1 MKKRW
6 LSIVLALVMALG
18 LAPVPAQ
25 AAGIG
30 ETEIRVNN
38 TKVAFGGH
46 EWWVIGD
53 GKTGVFPQEGHLT
66 LWAANPDAEFAG
78 VFYRRGYSEEQENT
92 KRYRP
97 NRDYPWVYYVKNPSG
112 MKGWSKPAEYAGS
125 TLQLKME
132 EMVNNLSAME
142 RNLLYARTL
151 TAKNDDIIGQD
162 AKEQRYWVLS
172 TSEYYSIHNIPV
184 RTWEDEVRYL
194 HYWARDADDSFG
206 MRAHVLWGSG
216 VLEPWTDP
224 YFNYVY
230 IDNWARPATTMSLKD
245 VVFVSSADEN
255 GKSAATVGGGL
266 VKATWPMGTLKYTM
280 KSDALKLKVYAAEQE
295 NTDALR
301 IAYSDATVGPNM
313 YISCAVRNEWTGE
326 LYYYGKLADC
336 SKSGSGTAEI
346 RIWRT
351 GNMPENVVVEIFS
364 EQANG
369 DLYTDFCSE
378 PIIMKAVVK
387 NRNTWTMTDFS
398 GETHTHQ
405 WDQDNWTA
413 DDEYHWHDCKA
424 ANCPLRESNYRKD
437 GYDWH
442 RYDQKEVKWEY
453 KYDGPK
459 CDSPALYF
467 YSCKCGKAGTEMFTV
482 GEARHFWSACLQIEG
497 DRHRRKCWNCDL
509 VDISPCYGGYAT
521 CRYRAEC
528 EGCLELYGT
537 VDPNNHTG
545 SWSWVKTAETHGKYY
560 NCCGVTVEVEKHVWE
575 NGACSAC
582 GYPCDHTGGT
592 ATCTKKAVCVSC
604 GVEYGDLNAENHDP
618 AAEWTQENGKHYH
631 VCKNGCGTHLDEA
644 ACAGGTAT
652 CMKKAECAVCG
663 GEYGTVNA
671 ENHDPAAEWTQENG
685 KHYHVCK
692 NGCGTHLDEAACSGG
707 TANCMMKAECAVC
720 GGEYGAVDPNKH
732 DPSAEWTQ
740 ENGKHY
746 HVCKNGCGTHL
757 DEAACSGGTA
767 NCMMK
772 AECAVCGGEYGAVD
786 PNKHDPSAEW
796 TQENGKHYHV
806 CKNGCGTHV
815 DEAACSGGGAD
826 CQHKAVCRICQK
838 EYGELG
844 MHNFSENLGWAATC
858 TEDGQKAHRICADCR
873 VLVLMDGEKAT
884 QEELIIPATGHD
896 WGEAEWIW
904 NEDGTAAAVRF
915 TCKNDGTHIEEPAV
929 DMTHRTTPAGC
940 TRAGETV
947 YTAKATFENGLYTD
961 SRTTVLDALGHEVT
975 HVAALAPT
983 ETEAGH
989 TEHWVCTRCG
999 LYFGD
1004 EALTQPILQE
1014 DTILPATGKGTPTT
1028 GDSGNLTLWA
1038 ALLAASGGAWLALLR
1053 RRRERQ

>member
-631 VCKNGCGTHLDEA
+631 VCKNGCGTHLEEA
-644 ACAGGTAT
+644 ACAGGTAN
-652 CMKKAECAVCG
+652 CMKKAECDVCG

-671 ENHDPAAEWTQENG
+671 ENHDPA
-685 KHYHVCK
+685 
-692 NGCGTHLDEAACSGG
+692 
-707 TANCMMKAECAVC
+707 
-720 GGEYGAVDPNKH
+720 
-732 DPSAEWTQ
+732 
-740 ENGKHY
+740 
-746 HVCKNGCGTHL
+746 
-757 DEAACSGGTA
+757 
-767 NCMMK
+767 
-772 AECAVCGGEYGAVD
+772 
-786 PNKHDPSAEW
+786 AEW

-915 TCKNDGTHIEEPAV
+915 TCKNDGEHIGEPAV

-1014 DTILPATGKGTPTT
+1014 DTVLPATGKGTPTT

-1038 ALLAASGGAWLALLR
+1038 ALLAVSGGAWLALLR

>member
-162 AKEQRYWVLS
+162 AKDQRYWVLS

-618 AAEWTQENGKHYH
+618 AAEWTQTDGKHYH
-631 VCKNGCGTHLDEA
+631 ICKNGCGTHLDEA
-644 ACAGGTAT
+644 ACAGGTAN
-652 CMKKAECAVCG
+652 CMKKAECDVCG

-671 ENHDPAAEWTQENG
+671 ENHDPA
-685 KHYHVCK
+685 
-692 NGCGTHLDEAACSGG
+692 
-707 TANCMMKAECAVC
+707 
-720 GGEYGAVDPNKH
+720 
-732 DPSAEWTQ
+732 
-740 ENGKHY
+740 
-746 HVCKNGCGTHL
+746 
-757 DEAACSGGTA
+757 
-767 NCMMK
+767 
-772 AECAVCGGEYGAVD
+772 
-786 PNKHDPSAEW
+786 AEW

-1004 EALTQPILQE
+1004 EALMQPILQE

>member
-6 LSIVLALVMALG
+6 LSIVLALCMALG
-18 LAPVPAQ
+18 LAPVSAQ

-162 AKEQRYWVLS
+162 AKDQRYWVLS

-618 AAEWTQENGKHYH
+618 AAEWTQTDGKHYH
-631 VCKNGCGTHLDEA
+631 ICKNGCGTHLEEA
-644 ACAGGTAT
+644 ACSGGTAN
-652 CMKKAECAVCG
+652 CMKKAECDVCG

-692 NGCGTHLDEAACSGG
+692 NGCGTHL
-707 TANCMMKAECAVC
+707 
-720 GGEYGAVDPNKH
+720 
-732 DPSAEWTQ
+732 
-740 ENGKHY
+740 
-746 HVCKNGCGTHL
+746 
-757 DEAACSGGTA
+757 
-767 NCMMK
+767 
-772 AECAVCGGEYGAVD
+772 
-786 PNKHDPSAEW
+786 
-796 TQENGKHYHV
+796 
-806 CKNGCGTHV
+806 

-1014 DTILPATGKGTPTT
+1014 DTVLPATGKGTPTT

>member
-66 LWAANPDAEFAG
+66 LWAANPDAEFEG
-78 VFYRRGYSEEQENT
+78 VVYRLGYSEEQENT

-162 AKEQRYWVLS
+162 AKDQRYWVLS

-224 YFNYVY
+224 YFNFVY

-378 PIIMKAVVK
+378 PIIMKTVVK

-442 RYDQKEVKWEY
+442 RYDQKVEKYEY
-453 KYDGPK
+453 KFDGPQ
-459 CDSPALYF
+459 CDRPALYF
-467 YSCKCGKAGTEMFTV
+467 YSCVCGKAGEEMFTV
-482 GEARHFWSACLQIEG
+482 GEARHFWNTSQQMPGE
-497 DRHRRKCWNCDL
+497 DKHWHKCINCRL
-509 VDISPCYGGYAT
+509 EETVPCYGGEAT
-521 CRYRAEC
+521 CRYQAMC

-560 NCCGVTVEVEKHVWE
+560 SCCGATVEVEKHVWE
-575 NGACSAC
+575 GGSCSVC
-582 GYPCDHTGGT
+582 GYLCDHVGGK

-604 GVEYGDLNAENHDP
+604 GVEYGAVDPNKHDP

-644 ACAGGTAT
+644 ACAGGTAN
-652 CMKKAECAVCG
+652 CMKKAECDVCG
-663 GEYGTVNA
+663 GEYGAVDPN
-671 ENHDPAAEWTQENG
+671 NHDPAAEWTQENG

-692 NGCGTHLDEAACSGG
+692 NGCGT
-707 TANCMMKAECAVC
+707 
-720 GGEYGAVDPNKH
+720 
-732 DPSAEWTQ
+732 Q
-740 ENGKHY
+740 
-746 HVCKNGCGTHL
+746 
-757 DEAACSGGTA
+757 
-767 NCMMK
+767 
-772 AECAVCGGEYGAVD
+772 
-786 PNKHDPSAEW
+786 
-796 TQENGKHYHV
+796 
-806 CKNGCGTHV
+806 V

-844 MHNFSENLGWAATC
+844 MHSFSENLGWAATC

-873 VLVLMDGEKAT
+873 LLVLMDGEKAT

-989 TEHWVCTRCG
+989 TEHWACTRCG

-1014 DTILPATGKGTPTT
+1014 DTVLPATGKGTPTT

>member
-6 LSIVLALVMALG
+6 LSVLLALVMALS
-18 LAPVPAQ
+18 LVPVQVQAQ
-25 AAGIG
+25 KSQIAEG
-30 ETEIRVNN
+30 EWENIRVNA

-266 VKATWPMGTLKYTM
+266 VEATWPMGTLKYTM

-387 NRNTWTMTDFS
+387 NRNKWTMTDFS

-592 ATCTKKAVCVSC
+592 ATC
-604 GVEYGDLNAENHDP
+604 
-618 AAEWTQENGKHYH
+618 
-631 VCKNGCGTHLDEA
+631 
-644 ACAGGTAT
+644 
-652 CMKKAECAVCG
+652 MKKAECAVCG

-671 ENHDPAAEWTQENG
+671 ENHDPA
-685 KHYHVCK
+685 
-692 NGCGTHLDEAACSGG
+692 
-707 TANCMMKAECAVC
+707 
-720 GGEYGAVDPNKH
+720 
-732 DPSAEWTQ
+732 
-740 ENGKHY
+740 
-746 HVCKNGCGTHL
+746 
-757 DEAACSGGTA
+757 
-767 NCMMK
+767 
-772 AECAVCGGEYGAVD
+772 
-786 PNKHDPSAEW
+786 AEW

-844 MHNFSENLGWAATC
+844 MHSFSENLGWAATC

-873 VLVLMDGEKAT
+873 LLVLMDGEKAT

-896 WGEAEWIW
+896 WDEAEWIW

-915 TCKNDGTHIEEPAV
+915 TCKNDGEHIGEPAV

-1014 DTILPATGKGTPTT
+1014 DTVLPATGKGTPTT

-1038 ALLAASGGAWLALLR
+1038 ALLAVCGGAWLALLR

>member
-6 LSIVLALVMALG
+6 LSIVLALCMALG
-18 LAPVPAQ
+18 LAPVSAQ

-162 AKEQRYWVLS
+162 AKDQRYWVLS

-230 IDNWARPATTMSLKD
+230 IDNWARPATTMSLKN
-245 VVFVSSADEN
+245 VAFVSRADEN

-295 NTDALR
+295 KTDALR

-387 NRNTWTMTDFS
+387 NRNKWTMTDFS

-442 RYDQKEVKWEY
+442 RYDQKVEKYEY
-453 KYDGPK
+453 KFDGPQ
-459 CDSPALYF
+459 CDRPALYF
-467 YSCKCGKAGTEMFTV
+467 YSCVCGKAGTEMFTV

-618 AAEWTQENGKHYH
+618 AAEWTQTDGKHYH
-631 VCKNGCGTHLDEA
+631 ICKNGCGTHLEEA
-644 ACAGGTAT
+644 ACSGGTAN
-652 CMKKAECAVCG
+652 CMKKAECDVCG

-692 NGCGTHLDEAACSGG
+692 NGCGTHL
-707 TANCMMKAECAVC
+707 
-720 GGEYGAVDPNKH
+720 
-732 DPSAEWTQ
+732 
-740 ENGKHY
+740 
-746 HVCKNGCGTHL
+746 
-757 DEAACSGGTA
+757 
-767 NCMMK
+767 
-772 AECAVCGGEYGAVD
+772 
-786 PNKHDPSAEW
+786 
-796 TQENGKHYHV
+796 
-806 CKNGCGTHV
+806 

-1014 DTILPATGKGTPTT
+1014 DTVLPATGKGTPTT

>member
-6 LSIVLALVMALG
+6 LSIVLALCMALG
-18 LAPVPAQ
+18 LAPVSAQ

-162 AKEQRYWVLS
+162 AKDQRYWVLS

-631 VCKNGCGTHLDEA
+631 VCKNGCGTH
-644 ACAGGTAT
+644 
-652 CMKKAECAVCG
+652 
-663 GEYGTVNA
+663 
-671 ENHDPAAEWTQENG
+671 
-685 KHYHVCK
+685 
-692 NGCGTHLDEAACSGG
+692 
-707 TANCMMKAECAVC
+707 
-720 GGEYGAVDPNKH
+720 
-732 DPSAEWTQ
+732 
-740 ENGKHY
+740 
-746 HVCKNGCGTHL
+746 
-757 DEAACSGGTA
+757 
-767 NCMMK
+767 
-772 AECAVCGGEYGAVD
+772 
-786 PNKHDPSAEW
+786 
-796 TQENGKHYHV
+796 
-806 CKNGCGTHV
+806 V

-1014 DTILPATGKGTPTT
+1014 DTVLPATGKGTPTT

>member
-644 ACAGGTAT
+644 AC
-652 CMKKAECAVCG
+652 
-663 GEYGTVNA
+663 
-671 ENHDPAAEWTQENG
+671 
-685 KHYHVCK
+685 
-692 NGCGTHLDEAACSGG
+692 
-707 TANCMMKAECAVC
+707 
-720 GGEYGAVDPNKH
+720 
-732 DPSAEWTQ
+732 
-740 ENGKHY
+740 
-746 HVCKNGCGTHL
+746 
-757 DEAACSGGTA
+757 SGGTA

-1014 DTILPATGKGTPTT
+1014 DTVLPATGKGTPTT

-1053 RRRERQ
+1053 RRRDRQ

>member
-162 AKEQRYWVLS
+162 AKDQRYWVLS

-618 AAEWTQENGKHYH
+618 AAEWTQTDGKHYH

-644 ACAGGTAT
+644 ACAGGTAN
-652 CMKKAECAVCG
+652 CMKKAECDVCG

-707 TANCMMKAECAVC
+707 
-720 GGEYGAVDPNKH
+720 
-732 DPSAEWTQ
+732 
-740 ENGKHY
+740 
-746 HVCKNGCGTHL
+746 
-757 DEAACSGGTA
+757 
-767 NCMMK
+767 
-772 AECAVCGGEYGAVD
+772 
-786 PNKHDPSAEW
+786 
-796 TQENGKHYHV
+796 
-806 CKNGCGTHV
+806 
-815 DEAACSGGGAD
+815 GAD

-844 MHNFSENLGWAATC
+844 MHSFSENLGWAATC

-873 VLVLMDGEKAT
+873 LLVLMDGEKAT

-983 ETEAGH
+983 ETETGH

-1004 EALTQPILQE
+1004 EALMQPILQE
-1014 DTILPATGKGTPTT
+1014 DTVLPATGKGTPTT

-1053 RRRERQ
+1053 RRRDRQ

>member
-18 LAPVPAQ
+18 LAPVQVQAQ
-25 AAGIG
+25 KSQIAEG
-30 ETEIRVNN
+30 EWENIRVNN

-162 AKEQRYWVLS
+162 AKDQRYWVLS

-387 NRNTWTMTDFS
+387 NRNKWTMTDFS

-618 AAEWTQENGKHYH
+618 AAEWTQ
-631 VCKNGCGTHLDEA
+631 TD
-644 ACAGGTAT
+644 
-652 CMKKAECAVCG
+652 
-663 GEYGTVNA
+663 
-671 ENHDPAAEWTQENG
+671 
-685 KHYHVCK
+685 
-692 NGCGTHLDEAACSGG
+692 
-707 TANCMMKAECAVC
+707 
-720 GGEYGAVDPNKH
+720 
-732 DPSAEWTQ
+732 
-740 ENGKHY
+740 
-746 HVCKNGCGTHL
+746 
-757 DEAACSGGTA
+757 
-767 NCMMK
+767 
-772 AECAVCGGEYGAVD
+772 
-786 PNKHDPSAEW
+786 
-796 TQENGKHYHV
+796 GKHYHV

-1014 DTILPATGKGTPTT
+1014 DTVLPATGKGTPTT

-1038 ALLAASGGAWLALLR
+1038 ALLAVCGGAWLALLR
-1053 RRRERQ
+1053 RRRDRQ

>member
-618 AAEWTQENGKHYH
+618 AAEWTQTDGKHYH
-631 VCKNGCGTHLDEA
+631 ICKNGCGTHLDEA
-644 ACAGGTAT
+644 ACAGGTAN
-652 CMKKAECAVCG
+652 CMKKAECDVCG

-692 NGCGTHLDEAACSGG
+692 NGCGTHL
-707 TANCMMKAECAVC
+707 
-720 GGEYGAVDPNKH
+720 
-732 DPSAEWTQ
+732 
-740 ENGKHY
+740 
-746 HVCKNGCGTHL
+746 
-757 DEAACSGGTA
+757 
-767 NCMMK
+767 
-772 AECAVCGGEYGAVD
+772 
-786 PNKHDPSAEW
+786 
-796 TQENGKHYHV
+796 
-806 CKNGCGTHV
+806 

-947 YTAKATFENGLYTD
+947 YTAKATFENGLYTV

-1014 DTILPATGKGTPTT
+1014 DTVLPATGKGTPTT

-1053 RRRERQ
+1053 RRRDRQ

>member
-6 LSIVLALVMALG
+6 LSVLLALVMALS
-18 LAPVPAQ
+18 LVPVQVQAQ
-25 AAGIG
+25 KSQIAEGKW
-30 ETEIRVNN
+30 ENIRVNA

-162 AKEQRYWVLS
+162 AKDQRYWVLS

-230 IDNWARPATTMSLKD
+230 IDNWARPAATMSLEN
-245 VVFVSSADEN
+245 VAFVSRADEN
-255 GKSAATVGGGL
+255 GKSLATVGGGL

-545 SWSWVKTAETHGKYY
+545 TWSWVKTAETHGKYY

-618 AAEWTQENGKHYH
+618 SAEWTQENGKHYH

-644 ACAGGTAT
+644 ACAGGTAN
-652 CMKKAECAVCG
+652 CMKKAECDVCG

-671 ENHDPAAEWTQENG
+671 EIHDPSAEWAQENG
-685 KHYHVCK
+685 KHYHACK

-707 TANCMMKAECAVC
+707 
-720 GGEYGAVDPNKH
+720 
-732 DPSAEWTQ
+732 
-740 ENGKHY
+740 
-746 HVCKNGCGTHL
+746 
-757 DEAACSGGTA
+757 
-767 NCMMK
+767 
-772 AECAVCGGEYGAVD
+772 
-786 PNKHDPSAEW
+786 
-796 TQENGKHYHV
+796 
-806 CKNGCGTHV
+806 
-815 DEAACSGGGAD
+815 GAD
-826 CQHKAVCRICQK
+826 CRHKAVCRICQK

-844 MHNFSENLGWAATC
+844 MHSFSENLGWAATC
-858 TEDGQKAHRICADCR
+858 TEDGQKAHWACADCR
-873 VLVLMDGEKAT
+873 LLVLMDGEKVT
-884 QEELIIPATGHD
+884 QTELIIPATGHD

-915 TCKNDGTHIEEPAV
+915 TCKNDGEHIGEPAV
-929 DMTHRTTPAGC
+929 DMTHCTTPAGC

-947 YTAKATFENGLYTD
+947 YTAKATFENAPYTD

-975 HVAALAPT
+975 RVAALAPT

-989 TEHWVCTRCG
+989 TEYWICTRCG

-1038 ALLAASGGAWLALLR
+1038 ALLAVSGGAWLALLR
-1053 RRRERQ
+1053 RRRDRQ

>member
-592 ATCTKKAVCVSC
+592 ATCMKKAECAVC

-618 AAEWTQENGKHYH
+618 AAEWTQ
-631 VCKNGCGTHLDEA
+631 TD
-644 ACAGGTAT
+644 
-652 CMKKAECAVCG
+652 
-663 GEYGTVNA
+663 
-671 ENHDPAAEWTQENG
+671 G

-707 TANCMMKAECAVC
+707 TANCTKKAECDVC
-720 GGEYGAVDPNKH
+720 GE
-732 DPSAEWTQ
+732 
-740 ENGKHY
+740 
-746 HVCKNGCGTHL
+746 
-757 DEAACSGGTA
+757 
-767 NCMMK
+767 
-772 AECAVCGGEYGAVD
+772 EYGAVD

-844 MHNFSENLGWAATC
+844 MHSFSENLGWAATC

-873 VLVLMDGEKAT
+873 LLVLMDGEKAT

-896 WGEAEWIW
+896 WDEAEWIW

-915 TCKNDGTHIEEPAV
+915 TCKNDGEHIGEPAV

-1014 DTILPATGKGTPTT
+1014 DTVLPATGKGTPTT

-1038 ALLAASGGAWLALLR
+1038 ALLAVCGGAWLALLR
-1053 RRRERQ
+1053 RWRERQ

>member
-162 AKEQRYWVLS
+162 AKDQRYWVLS

-618 AAEWTQENGKHYH
+618 AAEWTQTDGKHYH

-644 ACAGGTAT
+644 ACAGGTAN
-652 CMKKAECAVCG
+652 CMKKAECDVCG

-692 NGCGTHLDEAACSGG
+692 NGCGTHL
-707 TANCMMKAECAVC
+707 
-720 GGEYGAVDPNKH
+720 
-732 DPSAEWTQ
+732 
-740 ENGKHY
+740 
-746 HVCKNGCGTHL
+746 
-757 DEAACSGGTA
+757 
-767 NCMMK
+767 
-772 AECAVCGGEYGAVD
+772 
-786 PNKHDPSAEW
+786 
-796 TQENGKHYHV
+796 
-806 CKNGCGTHV
+806 

-915 TCKNDGTHIEEPAV
+915 TCKNDGEHIGEPAV

-947 YTAKATFENGLYTD
+947 YIAKATFENGLYTD
-961 SRTTVLDALGHEVT
+961 SRTTVLDALGHEAT

-1004 EALTQPILQE
+1004 EALMRPILQE

-1038 ALLAASGGAWLALLR
+1038 ALLAVCGGAWLALLR
-1053 RRRERQ
+1053 RRRDRQ

>member
-18 LAPVPAQ
+18 LAPVQVQAQ
-25 AAGIG
+25 KSEIAEG
-30 ETEIRVNN
+30 EWENIRVNN

-230 IDNWARPATTMSLKD
+230 IDNWARPATTMSLKN
-245 VVFVSSADEN
+245 VAFVSRADEN

-644 ACAGGTAT
+644 ACAGG
-652 CMKKAECAVCG
+652 
-663 GEYGTVNA
+663 
-671 ENHDPAAEWTQENG
+671 
-685 KHYHVCK
+685 
-692 NGCGTHLDEAACSGG
+692 
-707 TANCMMKAECAVC
+707 
-720 GGEYGAVDPNKH
+720 
-732 DPSAEWTQ
+732 
-740 ENGKHY
+740 
-746 HVCKNGCGTHL
+746 
-757 DEAACSGGTA
+757 
-767 NCMMK
+767 
-772 AECAVCGGEYGAVD
+772 
-786 PNKHDPSAEW
+786 
-796 TQENGKHYHV
+796 
-806 CKNGCGTHV
+806 
-815 DEAACSGGGAD
+815 GAD

-947 YTAKATFENGLYTD
+947 YTAKATFENGLYTV

-1014 DTILPATGKGTPTT
+1014 DTVLPATGKGTPTT

-1038 ALLAASGGAWLALLR
+1038 ALLAVSGGAWLALLR
-1053 RRRERQ
+1053 RRRDRQ

>member
-6 LSIVLALVMALG
+6 LSIVLALCMALG
-18 LAPVPAQ
+18 LAPVSAQ

-631 VCKNGCGTHLDEA
+631 VCKNGCGTH
-644 ACAGGTAT
+644 
-652 CMKKAECAVCG
+652 
-663 GEYGTVNA
+663 
-671 ENHDPAAEWTQENG
+671 
-685 KHYHVCK
+685 
-692 NGCGTHLDEAACSGG
+692 
-707 TANCMMKAECAVC
+707 
-720 GGEYGAVDPNKH
+720 
-732 DPSAEWTQ
+732 
-740 ENGKHY
+740 
-746 HVCKNGCGTHL
+746 
-757 DEAACSGGTA
+757 
-767 NCMMK
+767 
-772 AECAVCGGEYGAVD
+772 
-786 PNKHDPSAEW
+786 
-796 TQENGKHYHV
+796 
-806 CKNGCGTHV
+806 V

-844 MHNFSENLGWAATC
+844 MHSFSENLGWAATC

-915 TCKNDGTHIEEPAV
+915 TCKNDGEHIGEPAV

-1014 DTILPATGKGTPTT
+1014 DTVLPATGKGTPTT
-1028 GDSGNLTLWA
+1028 GDIGNLTLWA

>member
-18 LAPVPAQ
+18 LAPVPTQ

-66 LWAANPDAEFAG
+66 LWAANPDAEFEG
-78 VFYRRGYSEEQENT
+78 VVYRLGYSEEQENT

-224 YFNYVY
+224 YFNFVY

-442 RYDQKEVKWEY
+442 RYDQKVEKYEY
-453 KYDGPK
+453 KFDGPQ
-459 CDSPALYF
+459 CDRPALYF
-467 YSCKCGKAGTEMFTV
+467 YSCVCGKAGEEMFTV

-618 AAEWTQENGKHYH
+618 AAEWTQEKGKHYH

-644 ACAGGTAT
+644 ACSGGTADCTKKAECAVCGGEYGAVDPNKHDPSAEWTQTDGKHYHICKNGCGTHLEEAACSGGTAT

-707 TANCMMKAECAVC
+707 TANCTKKAECDVC
-720 GGEYGAVDPNKH
+720 GVEYGDLNAENH
-732 DPSAEWTQ
+732 DPA
-740 ENGKHY
+740 
-746 HVCKNGCGTHL
+746 
-757 DEAACSGGTA
+757 
-767 NCMMK
+767 
-772 AECAVCGGEYGAVD
+772 
-786 PNKHDPSAEW
+786 AEW

-915 TCKNDGTHIEEPAV
+915 TCKNDGTHIGEPAV

-1004 EALTQPILQE
+1004 EALMQPILQE
-1014 DTILPATGKGTPTT
+1014 DTVLPATGKGTPTT

-1038 ALLAASGGAWLALLR
+1038 ALLAVCGGAWLALLR
-1053 RRRERQ
+1053 RRRDRQ

>member
-66 LWAANPDAEFAG
+66 LWAANPDAEFEG
-78 VFYRRGYSEEQENT
+78 VVYRLGYSEEQENT

-224 YFNYVY
+224 YFNFVY

-351 GNMPENVVVEIFS
+351 GDMPENVVVEIFS

-413 DDEYHWHDCKA
+413 DDEYHWRDCKA

-631 VCKNGCGTHLDEA
+631 I
-644 ACAGGTAT
+644 
-652 CMKKAECAVCG
+652 
-663 GEYGTVNA
+663 
-671 ENHDPAAEWTQENG
+671 
-685 KHYHVCK
+685 
-692 NGCGTHLDEAACSGG
+692 
-707 TANCMMKAECAVC
+707 
-720 GGEYGAVDPNKH
+720 
-732 DPSAEWTQ
+732 
-740 ENGKHY
+740 
-746 HVCKNGCGTHL
+746 
-757 DEAACSGGTA
+757 
-767 NCMMK
+767 
-772 AECAVCGGEYGAVD
+772 
-786 PNKHDPSAEW
+786 
-796 TQENGKHYHV
+796 

-961 SRTTVLDALGHEVT
+961 SRTTVLDALGHEAT

-1004 EALTQPILQE
+1004 EALMQPILQE
-1014 DTILPATGKGTPTT
+1014 DTVLPATGKGTPTT

>member
-618 AAEWTQENGKHYH
+618 AAEWTQEK
-631 VCKNGCGTHLDEA
+631 
-644 ACAGGTAT
+644 
-652 CMKKAECAVCG
+652 
-663 GEYGTVNA
+663 
-671 ENHDPAAEWTQENG
+671 G

-707 TANCMMKAECAVC
+707 TANCMKKAECDVC
-720 GGEYGAVDPNKH
+720 GGEYGTVNAENH
-732 DPSAEWTQ
+732 DPA
-740 ENGKHY
+740 
-746 HVCKNGCGTHL
+746 
-757 DEAACSGGTA
+757 
-767 NCMMK
+767 
-772 AECAVCGGEYGAVD
+772 
-786 PNKHDPSAEW
+786 AEW

-1014 DTILPATGKGTPTT
+1014 DTVLPATGKGTPTT

-1053 RRRERQ
+1053 RRRDRQ

>member
-6 LSIVLALVMALG
+6 LSVLLALVMALS
-18 LAPVPAQ
+18 LVPVQVQAQ
-25 AAGIG
+25 KSEIAEG
-30 ETEIRVNN
+30 EWENIRVNN

-230 IDNWARPATTMSLKD
+230 IDNWARPATTMSLKN
-245 VVFVSSADEN
+245 VAFVSRADEN

-387 NRNTWTMTDFS
+387 NSNTWTMTDFS

-644 ACAGGTAT
+644 AC
-652 CMKKAECAVCG
+652 
-663 GEYGTVNA
+663 
-671 ENHDPAAEWTQENG
+671 
-685 KHYHVCK
+685 
-692 NGCGTHLDEAACSGG
+692 
-707 TANCMMKAECAVC
+707 
-720 GGEYGAVDPNKH
+720 
-732 DPSAEWTQ
+732 
-740 ENGKHY
+740 
-746 HVCKNGCGTHL
+746 
-757 DEAACSGGTA
+757 
-767 NCMMK
+767 
-772 AECAVCGGEYGAVD
+772 
-786 PNKHDPSAEW
+786 
-796 TQENGKHYHV
+796 
-806 CKNGCGTHV
+806 
-815 DEAACSGGGAD
+815 SGGGAD

-915 TCKNDGTHIEEPAV
+915 TCKNDGEHIGEPAV

-1014 DTILPATGKGTPTT
+1014 DTVLPATGKGTPTT

-1053 RRRERQ
+1053 RRRDRQ

>member
-66 LWAANPDAEFAG
+66 LWAANPDAEFEG
-78 VFYRRGYSEEQENT
+78 VVYRLGYSEEQENT

-162 AKEQRYWVLS
+162 AKDQRYWVLS

-266 VKATWPMGTLKYTM
+266 VEATWPMGTLKYTM

-387 NRNTWTMTDFS
+387 NRNKWTMTDFS

-442 RYDQKEVKWEY
+442 RYDQKVEKYEY
-453 KYDGPK
+453 KFDGPQ
-459 CDSPALYF
+459 CDRPALYF
-467 YSCKCGKAGTEMFTV
+467 YSCVCGKAGTEMFTV

-592 ATCTKKAVCVSC
+592 ATCMKKAECVSC

-618 AAEWTQENGKHYH
+618 AAEWTQTDGKHYH

-652 CMKKAECAVCG
+652 CTK
-663 GEYGTVNA
+663 
-671 ENHDPAAEWTQENG
+671 
-685 KHYHVCK
+685 
-692 NGCGTHLDEAACSGG
+692 
-707 TANCMMKAECAVC
+707 
-720 GGEYGAVDPNKH
+720 
-732 DPSAEWTQ
+732 
-740 ENGKHY
+740 
-746 HVCKNGCGTHL
+746 
-757 DEAACSGGTA
+757 
-767 NCMMK
+767 K

-940 TRAGETV
+940 TRAGKTV

-1014 DTILPATGKGTPTT
+1014 DTVLPATGKGTPTT

-1038 ALLAASGGAWLALLR
+1038 ALLAVSGGAWLALLR

>member
-631 VCKNGCGTHLDEA
+631 VCKNGCGTH
-644 ACAGGTAT
+644 
-652 CMKKAECAVCG
+652 
-663 GEYGTVNA
+663 
-671 ENHDPAAEWTQENG
+671 
-685 KHYHVCK
+685 
-692 NGCGTHLDEAACSGG
+692 
-707 TANCMMKAECAVC
+707 
-720 GGEYGAVDPNKH
+720 
-732 DPSAEWTQ
+732 
-740 ENGKHY
+740 
-746 HVCKNGCGTHL
+746 
-757 DEAACSGGTA
+757 
-767 NCMMK
+767 
-772 AECAVCGGEYGAVD
+772 
-786 PNKHDPSAEW
+786 
-796 TQENGKHYHV
+796 
-806 CKNGCGTHV
+806 V

-844 MHNFSENLGWAATC
+844 MHSFSENLGWAATC

-873 VLVLMDGEKAT
+873 LLVLTDGEKAT

-915 TCKNDGTHIEEPAV
+915 TCKNDGEHIGEPAV

-1014 DTILPATGKGTPTT
+1014 DTVLPATGKGTPTT

>member
-442 RYDQKEVKWEY
+442 RYDQKVEKYEY
-453 KYDGPK
+453 KFDGPQ
-459 CDSPALYF
+459 CDRPALYF
-467 YSCKCGKAGTEMFTV
+467 YSCVCGKAGEEMFTV

-560 NCCGVTVEVEKHVWE
+560 SCCGATVEVEKHVWE

-582 GYPCDHTGGT
+582 GYPCDHT
-592 ATCTKKAVCVSC
+592 
-604 GVEYGDLNAENHDP
+604 
-618 AAEWTQENGKHYH
+618 
-631 VCKNGCGTHLDEA
+631 
-644 ACAGGTAT
+644 GGTAT

-692 NGCGTHLDEAACSGG
+692 NGCGTHLDEAACAGG
-707 TANCMMKAECAVC
+707 TANCMKKAECDVC
-720 GGEYGAVDPNKH
+720 GGEYGTVNAENH
-732 DPSAEWTQ
+732 DPAAEWTQ

-757 DEAACSGGTA
+757 
-767 NCMMK
+767 
-772 AECAVCGGEYGAVD
+772 
-786 PNKHDPSAEW
+786 
-796 TQENGKHYHV
+796 
-806 CKNGCGTHV
+806 

-1014 DTILPATGKGTPTT
+1014 DTVLPATGKGTPTT

-1053 RRRERQ
+1053 RRRDRQ

>member
-1 MKKRW
+1 
-6 LSIVLALVMALG
+6 
-18 LAPVPAQ
+18 
-25 AAGIG
+25 
-30 ETEIRVNN
+30 
-38 TKVAFGGH
+38 
-46 EWWVIGD
+46 
-53 GKTGVFPQEGHLT
+53 
-66 LWAANPDAEFAG
+66 
-78 VFYRRGYSEEQENT
+78 
-92 KRYRP
+92 
-97 NRDYPWVYYVKNPSG
+97 

-618 AAEWTQENGKHYH
+618 AAEWTQTDGKHYH

-644 ACAGGTAT
+644 ACAGGTAN
-652 CMKKAECAVCG
+652 CMKKAECDVCG

-671 ENHDPAAEWTQENG
+671 ENHDPA
-685 KHYHVCK
+685 
-692 NGCGTHLDEAACSGG
+692 
-707 TANCMMKAECAVC
+707 
-720 GGEYGAVDPNKH
+720 
-732 DPSAEWTQ
+732 
-740 ENGKHY
+740 
-746 HVCKNGCGTHL
+746 
-757 DEAACSGGTA
+757 
-767 NCMMK
+767 
-772 AECAVCGGEYGAVD
+772 
-786 PNKHDPSAEW
+786 AEW

-961 SRTTVLDALGHEVT
+961 SRTTVLDALGHEAT

-983 ETEAGH
+983 ETEAGQ

-1004 EALTQPILQE
+1004 EALMQPILQE
-1014 DTILPATGKGTPTT
+1014 DTVLPATGKGTPTT

>member
-6 LSIVLALVMALG
+6 LSIVLALCMALG
-18 LAPVPAQ
+18 LAPVSAQ

-162 AKEQRYWVLS
+162 AKDQRYWVLS

-206 MRAHVLWGSG
+206 MSAHVLWGSG

-424 ANCPLRESNYRKD
+424 ANCPFRESNDLKD

-442 RYDQKEVKWEY
+442 RYDQKIEKYEY
-453 KYDGPK
+453 KFDGPQ
-459 CDSPALYF
+459 CDRPALYF
-467 YSCKCGKAGTEMFTV
+467 YSCVCGKIGSETFPV
-482 GEARHFWSACLQIEG
+482 GEPRHDWNTLRQIEG
-497 DRHRRKCWNCDL
+497 DRHWHKCWKCEL
-509 VDISPCYGGYAT
+509 EETTPCYGGYAT

-618 AAEWTQENGKHYH
+618 A
-631 VCKNGCGTHLDEA
+631 
-644 ACAGGTAT
+644 
-652 CMKKAECAVCG
+652 
-663 GEYGTVNA
+663 
-671 ENHDPAAEWTQENG
+671 
-685 KHYHVCK
+685 
-692 NGCGTHLDEAACSGG
+692 
-707 TANCMMKAECAVC
+707 
-720 GGEYGAVDPNKH
+720 
-732 DPSAEWTQ
+732 
-740 ENGKHY
+740 
-746 HVCKNGCGTHL
+746 
-757 DEAACSGGTA
+757 
-767 NCMMK
+767 
-772 AECAVCGGEYGAVD
+772 
-786 PNKHDPSAEW
+786 AEW

-915 TCKNDGTHIEEPAV
+915 TCKNDGEHIGEPAV

-1014 DTILPATGKGTPTT
+1014 DTVLPATGKGTPTT

-1038 ALLAASGGAWLALLR
+1038 ALLAGSGGAWLALLR
-1053 RRRERQ
+1053 RRRDRQ

>member
-644 ACAGGTAT
+644 AC
-652 CMKKAECAVCG
+652 
-663 GEYGTVNA
+663 
-671 ENHDPAAEWTQENG
+671 
-685 KHYHVCK
+685 
-692 NGCGTHLDEAACSGG
+692 SGG

-720 GGEYGAVDPNKH
+720 GREYGAVDPNKH

-757 DEAACSGGTA
+757 
-767 NCMMK
+767 
-772 AECAVCGGEYGAVD
+772 
-786 PNKHDPSAEW
+786 
-796 TQENGKHYHV
+796 
-806 CKNGCGTHV
+806 

-1014 DTILPATGKGTPTT
+1014 DTVLPATGKGTPTT

>member
-6 LSIVLALVMALG
+6 LSIVLALCMALG
-18 LAPVPAQ
+18 LAPVSAQ

-387 NRNTWTMTDFS
+387 NRNKWTMTDFS

-545 SWSWVKTAETHGKYY
+545 SWRWVKTAETHGKYY

-618 AAEWTQENGKHYH
+618 AAEWTQTDGKHYH
-631 VCKNGCGTHLDEA
+631 ICKNGCGTHLEEA
-644 ACAGGTAT
+644 ACSGGTAT

-671 ENHDPAAEWTQENG
+671 ENHDPA
-685 KHYHVCK
+685 
-692 NGCGTHLDEAACSGG
+692 
-707 TANCMMKAECAVC
+707 
-720 GGEYGAVDPNKH
+720 
-732 DPSAEWTQ
+732 
-740 ENGKHY
+740 
-746 HVCKNGCGTHL
+746 
-757 DEAACSGGTA
+757 
-767 NCMMK
+767 
-772 AECAVCGGEYGAVD
+772 
-786 PNKHDPSAEW
+786 AEW

-940 TRAGETV
+940 TRAGETI

-1014 DTILPATGKGTPTT
+1014 DTVLPATGKGTPTT

-1053 RRRERQ
+1053 RRRDRQ

>member
-6 LSIVLALVMALG
+6 LSVLLALVMALS
-18 LAPVPAQ
+18 LVPVQVQAQ
-25 AAGIG
+25 KSEIAEG
-30 ETEIRVNN
+30 EWENIRVNN

-230 IDNWARPATTMSLKD
+230 IDNWARPATTMSLKN
-245 VVFVSSADEN
+245 VAFVSRADEN

-387 NRNTWTMTDFS
+387 NSNTWTMTDFS

-644 ACAGGTAT
+644 AC
-652 CMKKAECAVCG
+652 
-663 GEYGTVNA
+663 
-671 ENHDPAAEWTQENG
+671 
-685 KHYHVCK
+685 
-692 NGCGTHLDEAACSGG
+692 
-707 TANCMMKAECAVC
+707 
-720 GGEYGAVDPNKH
+720 
-732 DPSAEWTQ
+732 
-740 ENGKHY
+740 
-746 HVCKNGCGTHL
+746 
-757 DEAACSGGTA
+757 
-767 NCMMK
+767 
-772 AECAVCGGEYGAVD
+772 
-786 PNKHDPSAEW
+786 
-796 TQENGKHYHV
+796 
-806 CKNGCGTHV
+806 
-815 DEAACSGGGAD
+815 SGGGAD

-915 TCKNDGTHIEEPAV
+915 TCKNDGEHIGEPAV

-940 TRAGETV
+940 TRVGETV

-1014 DTILPATGKGTPTT
+1014 DTVLPATGKGTPTT

-1053 RRRERQ
+1053 RRRDRQ

>member
-6 LSIVLALVMALG
+6 LSIVLALCMALG
-18 LAPVPAQ
+18 LAPVSAQ

-66 LWAANPDAEFAG
+66 LWAANPDAGFAG

-162 AKEQRYWVLS
+162 AKDQRYWVLS

-618 AAEWTQENGKHYH
+618 AAEWTQTDGKHYH
-631 VCKNGCGTHLDEA
+631 ICKNGCGTHLEEA
-644 ACAGGTAT
+644 ACSGGTAT

-692 NGCGTHLDEAACSGG
+692 NGCGTHL
-707 TANCMMKAECAVC
+707 
-720 GGEYGAVDPNKH
+720 
-732 DPSAEWTQ
+732 
-740 ENGKHY
+740 
-746 HVCKNGCGTHL
+746 
-757 DEAACSGGTA
+757 
-767 NCMMK
+767 
-772 AECAVCGGEYGAVD
+772 
-786 PNKHDPSAEW
+786 
-796 TQENGKHYHV
+796 
-806 CKNGCGTHV
+806 

-873 VLVLMDGEKAT
+873 VLVLLDGEKAT

-1014 DTILPATGKGTPTT
+1014 DTVLPATGKGTPTT